1 MKQSNNDRNNKGDLV
16 VERCIDTNNDD
27 SETMSKAIFTEET
40 SLLWQE
46 IKEEAMKSIEQQ
58 NIERDSLRSEDE
70 MSAIAEL
77 EIKRKINLKMKRRD
91 SRAIAVTKRLNNVEN
106 QEEEKL
112 HFNLQATTLTPL
124 CKDIGTETIE
134 EENPISTYFN
144 ANDLFDFSTL
154 KTKSDSLNNWSRG
167 VSNIKLKREKVKLQR
182 LVLVKNGVEMQEDDF
197 VLLEISE
204 KPTERKSK
212 DPLKL
217 NISRNSANGTPLMPL
232 NRSRNKDADNDYSTY
247 KEFIQNNKYQIK
259 KDLPNRPF
267 VSLKKHMIA
276 RVSFRISDT
285 SCLVDVYGN
294 MGRLFG
300 GKGAG
305 QNIQMEIF
313 SFWNS
318 QKYSLSFTI
327 GDVRR
332 LFIDRPDLIKAGC
345 KKKIIDG
352 LLKRLYFKYTV
363 TATPPRDLDDKSVH
377 VIEVTH
383 LERPKFPSFLHA
395 SSIMDVITVI
405 QDGQELVHF
414 PLPILEQELKIG
426 VEERPNGLVKRLSEY
441 KETQRQLD
449 EVEKTKAERWFATP
463 KRLRGYLCST
473 LIRLKGHFVMVST
486 YRMPDRPNNII
497 VKGVKAITCTKIGH
511 FLGLPYLGQIFNIKQ
526 NSKNWDEDYI
536 KSVVRK
542 ALRSMTLSAKVVFD
556 EIRRKEYSLCI
567 VDNNGTGVDFDE
579 KSINRRRAF
588 RLDTTRI
595 HTTSDSFLNLKI
607 PFLTC
612 LPRRHIGTTHL
623 TTRSIKINQ
632 VYCIYSVYIRKELTV
647 EDESSFKSENKKAF
661 TSEAFALDFE
671 IYIPDDA
678 YFKGSLIPGQSSF
691 KITLDKHDVVFFT
704 EATNLPILK
713 SSLRHF
719 FLNSDKDIV
728 EEVKSNW
735 QFLCAQLM
743 ARMQFRL
750 RWHSSTATTVHEANQ
765 KMFIDARNTIEKP
778 FDEGTIVCLS
788 FRIGVVINK
797 TVLIQSM
804 DDSRQKPYVQAS
816 LWISGKSMGVII
828 YDFVKKNVYFLAPSQ
843 AIQDNQIELLR
854 EISSKDRV
862 FQASMFLQFS
872 LVLACVFDELTGEQ
886 CGSEVQWVNSE

>member
-1 MKQSNNDRNNKGDLV
+1 MKQSNNDRNSKGDLV
-16 VERCIDTNNDD
+16 VERSIDTTNNDSD
-27 SETMSKAIFTEET
+27 NIETMSKAVFTEGT
-40 SLLWQE
+40 ILLWQE

-77 EIKRKINLKMKRRD
+77 EIKRKIKLRMKRRD
-91 SRAIAVTKRLNNVEN
+91 SRAIAVTKRIKNVEN
-106 QEEEKL
+106 QEEEKQL
-112 HFNLQATTLTPL
+112 HFDLQAATLTPL
-124 CKDIGTETIE
+124 CKDIGKETIE
-134 EENPISTYFN
+134 EENPISTNFN

-154 KTKSDSLNNWSRG
+154 NTKSDSLNNRSRG

-182 LVLVKNGVEMQEDDF
+182 LVLLRNGVEMQEDEF

-204 KPTERKSK
+204 KPKRKEL

-217 NISRNSANGTPLMPL
+217 NISRNCTNGIPLMPL
-232 NRSRNKDADNDYSTY
+232 NRSRNKDADNDYSSY
-247 KEFIQNNKYQIK
+247 KKFKYGIK
-259 KDLPNRPF
+259 KDLTKNNQNRPF
-267 VSLKKHMIA
+267 VRTGRIA

-285 SCLVDVYGN
+285 SCLVDVYGTN
-294 MGRLFG
+294 INGRLFG
-300 GKGAG
+300 GKGTG
-305 QNIQMEIF
+305 QNIQMNIF
-313 SFWNS
+313 SFWNC

-345 KKKIIDG
+345 KSKIIDG

-363 TATPPRDLDDKSVH
+363 TATPPSDLDDKSVH

-383 LERPKFPSFLHA
+383 LEKPKFPSFLHS
-395 SSIMDVITVI
+395 SSIMDVITII
-405 QDGQELVHF
+405 QDGQELVH
-414 PLPILEQELKIG
+414 LEQELKIG

-449 EVEKTKAERWFATP
+449 ELEKTKNERWFAKP
-463 KRLRGYLCST
+463 KRLRGYLCSH
-473 LIRLKGHFVMVST
+473 LIRMRGHFVMITT

-511 FLGLPYLGQIFNIKQ
+511 YLGIPYLGQIFNIKQ
-526 NSKNWDEDYI
+526 SSKNWDEDYI
-536 KSVVRK
+536 KLVVRK

-567 VDNNGTGVDFDE
+567 VDNNGTGVDFDG

-595 HTTSDSFLNLKI
+595 HTTSDSFLNLNI
-607 PFLTC
+607 P
-612 LPRRHIGTTHL
+612 PRRHIGTTHL
-623 TTRSIKINQ
+623 TTRAMRIDT
-632 VYCIYSVYIRKELTV
+632 VYCIYSVYIKKGQELTV

-661 TSEAFALDFE
+661 TSEAFALEFF

-691 KITLDKHDVVFFT
+691 KITLDKEDVFFFT
-704 EATNLPILK
+704 EAANLPILK
-713 SSLRHF
+713 SSLKILARHF

-728 EEVKSNW
+728 DEVKSNW

-743 ARMQFRL
+743 ERMQFRL
-750 RWHSSTATTVHEANQ
+750 RWHSTTATTIHEANQ
-765 KMFIDARNTIEKP
+765 KMFIDARSTIEKP

-797 TVLIQSM
+797 TVVIQSM
-804 DDSRQKPYVQAS
+804 DEKRQKPYVQCS
-816 LWISGKSMGVII
+816 LWVTGKSMGVII
-828 YDFVKKNVYFLAPSQ
+828 YDFLKKNVRSMVPSHS
-843 AIQDNQIELLR
+843 IQDNQIKTLS

-862 FQASMFLQFS
+862 LQASMFLQFS
-872 LVLACVFDELTGEQ
+872 LVLACAFDELTGEQ
-886 CGSEVQWVNSE
+886 CASELQWVNSE